1 MTILV
6 NGQTR
11 EIDSGTSVAALI
23 RDLGLLERRIAVELN
38 RTVMPRTRWDST
50 VLVPDDRLEIVQ
62 FVGGG

>member
-11 EIDSGTSVAALI
+11 QIDNGTSVTALI

-38 RTVMPRTRWDST
+38 RTVMPRARWDST
-50 VLVPDDRLEIVQ
+50 VLAPDDRLEIVQ

>member
-6 NGQTR
+6 NGQIR
-11 EIDSGTSVAALI
+11 EVDSGTSVAALI
-23 RDLGLLERRIAVELN
+23 RELGLLERRVAVELN

-50 VLVPDDRLEIVQ
+50 VLAPDDRLEIVQ